1 MTAVREAEM
10 TDDSRTTAAQPAGSD
25 TSAPRSTTG
34 LDENLAATLT
44 YLLGFI
50 TGIVFLVIEKD
61 SPFVRFHAMQ
71 STIVFAGLW
80 VVSIVMLQV
89 PFIGWLIYVLLV
101 PITFIL
107 WLVLMFKAYQ
117 KEKFKLPIVGN
128 IAEEKA

>member
-1 MTAVREAEM
+1 MTEE
-10 TDDSRTTAAQPAGSD
+10 TPAAGQQPAPTGS
-25 TSAPRSTTG
+25 AGRRSTTG

-80 VVSIVMLQV
+80 VVSIVMLQM
-89 PFIGWLIYVLLV
+89 PFIGWLMYVLLV
-101 PITFIL
+101 PVTFIL

-117 KEKFKLPIVGN
+117 KEKFKLPIVGD